1 VPRRALLL
9 WNRNSRRGRELSLS
23 EELRRVGIEA
33 AEEPFSSP
41 ETISE
46 AIRAHRND
54 VDLVIVGGG
63 DGSLNAVAVGL
74 IETGL
79 PLGIVPLGTAN
90 DLARTL
96 NLPLDVSEA
105 CAAIAAGKTRRID
118 VGQANDKYF
127 FNVASMGLSVRITKA
142 LDKGTKRFWGS
153 LAYAITAI
161 SVATAARSFRA
172 EIVSA
177 SGAVEVHTLQI
188 AVGNGHYYGGGMS
201 VAPEAAIDDGRLD
214 LFSLECSR
222 WWRLVW
228 LAPAL
233 WLGYH
238 RLHPDVR
245 TMSGEEFEIRTRH
258 PLSVV
263 ADGEIVTRTPVKFRV
278 IPAAITVFVP

>member
-1 VPRRALLL
+1 VD
-9 WNRNSRRGRELSLS
+9 
-23 EELRRVGIEA
+23 
-33 AEEPFSSP
+33 EPFSSP
-41 ETISE
+41 VALHE
-46 AIRAHRND
+46 AMRTHRND

-63 DGSLNAVAVGL
+63 DGSLNAVAAGL

-96 NLPLDVSEA
+96 TLPLDVPEA

-127 FNVASMGLSVRITKA
+127 FNVASIGLSVRITRA
-142 LDKGTKRFWGS
+142 LDKETKRFWGS

-161 SVATAARSFRA
+161 SVAMTARSFRT
-172 EIVSA
+172 EIVSDN
-177 SGAVEVHTLQI
+177 GVVEVRTLQI
-188 AVGNGHYYGGGMS
+188 AVGNGRYYGGGMC
-201 VAPEAAIDDGRLD
+201 VAPNAAIDDRRLD

-245 TMSGEEFEIRTRH
+245 TMSGQEFEIRTRRK
-258 PLSVV
+258 LSVV
-263 ADGEIVTRTPVKFRV
+263 ADGEIVTHTPVKFRV
-278 IPAAITVFVP
+278 IPAAITVFAP